1 MQLKRKELHRLSFQH
16 GNKAGALKFAALG
29 PDKQRALWGG
39 DRVPFIVRWPKV
51 VTPGSV
57 CGPYV
62 HQLDLMSTFADILG
76 TRLPG
81 NVSEDS
87 VSLLPLLEGRNEP
100 VRQKNDTQVS
110 W

>member
-1 MQLKRKELHRLSFQH
+1 
-16 GNKAGALKFAALG
+16 
-29 PDKQRALWGG
+29 
-39 DRVPFIVRWPKV
+39 
-51 VTPGSV
+51 
-57 CGPYV
+57 
-62 HQLDLMSTFADILG
+62 MSTFADILG